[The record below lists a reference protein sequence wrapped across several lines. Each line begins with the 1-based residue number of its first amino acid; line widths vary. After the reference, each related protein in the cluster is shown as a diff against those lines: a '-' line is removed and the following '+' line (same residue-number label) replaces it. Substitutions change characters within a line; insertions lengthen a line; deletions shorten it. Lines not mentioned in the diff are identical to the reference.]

1 VETLESKITS
11 WFVIRQPSNA
21 LTDNSIVDFE
31 GTLWKRDLTKE
42 GLAKVM
48 RGEAEIPEDAINVL
62 KTLTQNKNNEVWLLS
77 GLQVKDVLDR
87 VAEKVPKLGIV

>member
-1 VETLESKITS
+1 M
-11 WFVIRQPSNA
+11 
-21 LTDNSIVDFE
+21 
-31 GTLWKRDLTKE
+31 WKRDLTKE

-48 RGEAEIPEDAINVL
+48 RGEAEIPEDVINVL
-62 KTLTQNKNNEVWLLS
+62 NALTQNKNNEVWLLS

>member
-1 VETLESKITS
+1 MRPPL
-11 WFVIRQPSNA
+11 NA
-21 LTDNSIVDFE
+21 LTDDSIVDFE
-31 GTLWKRDLTKE
+31 GTLWTRDLTKE

-48 RGEAEIPEDAINVL
+48 RGEAEIPEDVINVL
-62 KTLTQNKNNEVWLLS
+62 NALTQNKNNEVWLLS